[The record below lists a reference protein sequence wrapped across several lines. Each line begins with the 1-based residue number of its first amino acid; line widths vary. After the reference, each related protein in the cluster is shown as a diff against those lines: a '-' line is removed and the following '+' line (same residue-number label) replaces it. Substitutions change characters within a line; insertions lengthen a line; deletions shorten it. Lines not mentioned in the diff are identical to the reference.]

1 MRTSSPRSP
10 TEATSSP
17 APPPSIGARTR
28 KKLGIPDVRLHDSR
42 HTHATLL
49 LAAGEPLHV
58 VADRLGHKD
67 AMVTSTVYAHV
78 LAEQAEQAADT
89 FARVAGID

>member
-1 MRTSSPRSP
+1 MLFVGFANEFANDSELSTGAHRRS
-10 TEATSSP
+10 
-17 APPPSIGARTR
+17 
-28 KKLGIPDVRLHDSR
+28 HSR
-42 HTHATLL
+42 ATLL

-78 LAEQAEQAADT
+78 LAEQADQAADT
-89 FARVAGID
+89 FARVSGID

>member
-1 MRTSSPRSP
+1 MLCTWDLERRGVRESSRGRCLSR
-10 TEATSSP
+10 
-17 APPPSIGARTR
+17 I
-28 KKLGIPDVRLHDSR
+28 DVRLHDFR

-78 LAEQAEQAADT
+78 LAEQADHAADT

>member
-1 MRTSSPRSP
+1 M
-10 TEATSSP
+10 
-17 APPPSIGARTR
+17 
-28 KKLGIPDVRLHDSR
+28 HDSR
-42 HTHATLL
+42 DTHATLL

-78 LAEQAEQAADT
+78 LAEKDPKTIAVASDFGRDLLDYVVADHDRVLGALRSR
-89 FARVAGID
+89 ARPVS